1 MHTKISEYEARGY
14 FFGLTKEKERL
25 EKQLHYGKKRLET
38 LNKLIN
44 MSMLLTNQT
53 SGNSMDFSNES

>member
-14 FFGLTKEKERL
+14 FFGFTKEKERL